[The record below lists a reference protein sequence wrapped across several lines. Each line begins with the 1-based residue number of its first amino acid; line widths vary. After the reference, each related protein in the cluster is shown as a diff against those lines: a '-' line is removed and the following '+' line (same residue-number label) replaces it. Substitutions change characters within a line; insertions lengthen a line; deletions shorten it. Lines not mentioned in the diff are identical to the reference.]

1 MSDFAAALRKHY
13 PDWQHVK
20 LTKLGYAVQREAG
33 IIELMKAYRAAQQEP
48 IGDAIEI
55 DVPLE
60 TMQFVL
66 SKIKLKPKTI
76 AKRLIMQEWQVQRW
90 LDGSADK
97 YDLNVYMWRLKL
109 LASLT
114 GRYNWA
120 VFLLKP
126 DNLPGNRGKKK

>member
-1 MSDFAAALRKHY
+1 MAFDEALRELY

-20 LTKLGYAVQREAG
+20 LTKAGYILQREQA
-33 IIELMKAYRAAQQEP
+33 ITAILQYKQRHQEP
-48 IGDAIEI
+48 IGDAIEV

-66 SKIKLKPKTI
+66 AKVKLQPKTI
-76 AKRLIMQEWQVQRW
+76 AKRLLMQEWQVQHW
-90 LDGSADK
+90 LDGAADQ
-97 YDLNVYMWRLKL
+97 YDLQIYIWRLKV

-126 DNLPGNRGKKK
+126 DNLPGRKEVKK

>member
-1 MSDFAAALRKHY
+1 MITIERIAELY

-20 LTKLGYAVQREAG
+20 LTKAGYIAQRQTA
-33 IIELMKAYRAAQQEP
+33 IPELMQEYRKAQQEAV
-48 IGDAIEI
+48 GDAIEI

-76 AKRLIMQEWQVQRW
+76 AKRLIIQEWQVQRW
-90 LDGSADK
+90 LDGKADK

-126 DNLPGNRGKKK
+126 DNLPGNRGKR

>member
-1 MSDFAAALRKHY
+1 MSFAEALRELY
-13 PDWQHVK
+13 PDWSKVK
-20 LTKLGYAVQREAG
+20 LTKAGYILQREEA
-33 IIELMKAYRAAQQEP
+33 ITAILQYKQRHQEP

-60 TMQFVL
+60 TMQFVV

-90 LDGSADK
+90 LDGKADK
-97 YDLNVYMWRLKL
+97 YDLNIYIWRLKL

>member
-1 MSDFAAALRKHY
+1 MTFAEAVRKIY
-13 PDWQHVK
+13 PDWQHVS
-20 LTKLGYAVQREAG
+20 LTKVGYAAQREKA
-33 IIELMKAYRAAQQEP
+33 ISELTRIGRLSNEP

-55 DVPLE
+55 DVPLK

-66 SKIKLKPKTI
+66 AKVKLQPKTI
-76 AKRLIMQEWQVQRW
+76 AKRLLMQEWQVQRW
-90 LDGSADK
+90 LDGTADQ
-97 YDLNVYMWRLKL
+97 YDLQVYMWRLKI

-126 DNLPGNRGKKK
+126 DNLPGAKVKS

>member
-1 MSDFAAALRKHY
+1 MITIERIAELY

-20 LTKLGYAVQREAG
+20 LTKVGYIEQRQAN
-33 IIELMKAYRAAQQEP
+33 IIELMQAYRKAQQEP

-66 SKIKLKPKTI
+66 SKIKLKPKTL
-76 AKRLIMQEWQVQRW
+76 AKRLLMQQWQVERW
-90 LDGSADK
+90 LDGKADK
-97 YDLNVYMWRLKL
+97 YDLQVYIWRLKL

-114 GRYNWA
+114 GRFNWA

-126 DNLPGNRGKKK
+126 DNLPKR